1 MVSIRPMRKPAL
13 ASLVLVF
20 CLGATRAVGGQQQP
34 PPPPPQQP
42 AQVQTTDQM
51 NRGSVVGAVSAPMR
65 DLNLLRSK
73 IPPVLLEALE
83 DPYARPKPSTCSEL
97 IALLRP
103 LNEALGAD
111 IDEPSSPDDRAL
123 IAKGRDAAGDAALG
137 MVASAAQDLIPLRG
151 WVRRLSGAERHDKLV
166 RAAITAG
173 GIRRGYLKGLGEA
186 KGCNPPATP
195 THVKSELLPK
205 PPRKKGPRFP
215 IHRGPFTG
223 PNG

>member
-1 MVSIRPMRKPAL
+1 MSATTAVSGP
-13 ASLVLVF
+13 S
-20 CLGATRAVGGQQQP
+20 TP
-34 PPPPPQQP
+34 PPSEPEIR
-42 AQVQTTDQM
+42 TTDQI
-51 NRGSVVGAVSAPMR
+51 NRGSVGGAVSAPMR

-73 IPPVLLEALE
+73 IPPVLLEALD
-83 DPYARPKPSTCSEL
+83 DPYKRPKPSTCSEL
-97 IALLRP
+97 IALMRP

-123 IAKGRDAAGDAALG
+123 IAKGRDVAGDTALG

-195 THVKSELLPK
+195 THVRSELPPK
-205 PPRKKGPRFP
+205 PPKKKGPQFP
-215 IHRGPFTG
+215 IRRD
-223 PNG
+223 

>member
-1 MVSIRPMRKPAL
+1 MRKL
-13 ASLVLVF
+13 AVPPLVLLL
-20 CLGATRAVGGQQQP
+20 CLAASGAMGGQPTP
-34 PPPPPQQP
+34 PAETAP
-42 AQVQTTDQM
+42 VQTTDQI
-51 NRGSVVGAVSAPMR
+51 NRGSVTGAVSAPMR

-83 DPYARPKPSTCSEL
+83 DPYKRPKPATCSEL
-97 IALLRP
+97 IALMRP

-123 IAKGRDAAGDAALG
+123 IAKGKDVAGDTALG

-151 WVRRLSGAERHDKLV
+151 WVRRLSGAEQHDKLV

-195 THVKSELLPK
+195 THVKSELPPK
-205 PPRKKGPRFP
+205 PPKKKGPRFP
-215 IHRGPFTG
+215 IRRD
-223 PNG
+223 

>member
-1 MVSIRPMRKPAL
+1 MRNIAL
-13 ASLVLVF
+13 SSLTLLL
-20 CLGATRAVGGQQQP
+20 CLGASQAASGQQSPEPTP
-34 PPPPPQQP
+34 P
-42 AQVQTTDQM
+42 QVQTTDQI
-51 NRGSVVGAVSAPMR
+51 NRGSVTGAVSSPMR

-83 DPYARPKPSTCSEL
+83 DPYQRPKPATCSEL

-123 IAKGRDAAGDAALG
+123 IAKGKDVAGDTALG
-137 MVASAAQDLIPLRG
+137 LMASAAQDLIPLRG
-151 WVRRLSGAERHDKLV
+151 WVRRLSGAEQHDKLV

-186 KGCNPPATP
+186 RGCNPPATP
-195 THVKSELLPK
+195 THVRSEIPREPARK
-205 PPRKKGPRFP
+205 PGPRYP
-215 IHRGPFTG
+215 IH
-223 PNG
+223 

>member
-1 MVSIRPMRKPAL
+1 MSKL
-13 ASLVLVF
+13 AVPPLVLLL
-20 CLGATRAVGGQQQP
+20 CLAATGAMGGQPTP
-34 PPPPPQQP
+34 PAETAP
-42 AQVQTTDQM
+42 VQTTDQI
-51 NRGSVVGAVSAPMR
+51 NRGSVTGAVSAPMR

-83 DPYARPKPSTCSEL
+83 DPYKRPRPATCSEL
-97 IALLRP
+97 IALMRP

-111 IDEPSSPDDRAL
+111 IDEPSAPDDRAL
-123 IAKGRDAAGDAALG
+123 IAKGKDVAGDTALG

-151 WVRRLSGAERHDKLV
+151 WVRRLSGAERHDRLV

-195 THVKSELLPK
+195 THVKSELPPK
-205 PPRKKGPRFP
+205 PPKKKGPQFP
-215 IHRGPFTG
+215 IRREP
-223 PNG
+223 

>member
-1 MVSIRPMRKPAL
+1 MRQIVPVSL
-13 ASLVLVF
+13 SLLL
-20 CLGATRAVGGQQQP
+20 CLTATSALGAQEKP
-34 PPPPPQQP
+34 PADPQI
-42 AQVQTTDQM
+42 QTTDQI

-65 DLNLLRSK
+65 DLNMLRSK

-83 DPYARPKPSTCSEL
+83 DPYRRPKPATCTEL

-103 LNEALGAD
+103 LNDALGSD
-111 IDEPSSPDDRAL
+111 IVEPSSEDDRAL
-123 IAKGRDAAGDAALG
+123 IAKGRDVAGDKALE

-151 WVRRLSGAERHDKLV
+151 WVRKLSGAERHDKLV

-195 THVKSELLPK
+195 THVRSELPPTPPK
-205 PPRKKGPRFP
+205 KKGPQFP
-215 IHRGPFTG
+215 IR
-223 PNG
+223 

>member
-1 MVSIRPMRKPAL
+1 MSKL
-13 ASLVLVF
+13 AVPPLVLLL
-20 CLGATRAVGGQQQP
+20 CLAATGAMGDQP
-34 PPPPPQQP
+34 TPPAENAP
-42 AQVQTTDQM
+42 VQTTEQI
-51 NRGSVVGAVSAPMR
+51 NRGSVTGAVSAPMR

-83 DPYARPKPSTCSEL
+83 DPYKRPKPATCSEL
-97 IALLRP
+97 IALMRP

-123 IAKGRDAAGDAALG
+123 IAKGKDVAGDTALG

-151 WVRRLSGAERHDKLV
+151 WVRRLSGAEQHDKLV

-195 THVKSELLPK
+195 THVKSELPPK
-205 PPRKKGPRFP
+205 PPKKKGPRFP
-215 IHRGPFTG
+215 IRRD
-223 PNG
+223 

>member
-1 MVSIRPMRKPAL
+1 MRTPAL
-13 ASLVLVF
+13 LPIALAV
-20 CLGATRAVGGQQQP
+20 CLGVPTVVNGQPKDAP
-34 PPPPPQQP
+34 PPPPS
-42 AQVQTTDQM
+42 AQIRTTDQI
-51 NRGSVVGAVSAPMR
+51 NRGSVTGAVSSPMR

-83 DPYARPKPSTCSEL
+83 DPYKRPKPATCSEL
-97 IALLRP
+97 TALLRS

-123 IAKGRDAAGDAALG
+123 IAKGKDVAGDTALG
-137 MVASAAQDLIPLRG
+137 MMASAAQDLIPMRG
-151 WVRRLSGAERHDKLV
+151 WVRKLSGAEQHDKLV

-195 THVKSELLPK
+195 THVKSELPPK
-205 PPRKKGPRFP
+205 PPKPPKKKPLFP
-215 IHRGPFTG
+215 IR
-223 PNG
+223 

>member
-1 MVSIRPMRKPAL
+1 MRKTVL
-13 ASLVLVF
+13 APLVLVC

-42 AQVQTTDQM
+42 AQVQTTDQI
-51 NRGSVVGAVSAPMR
+51 NRGSITGAMSSPMR

-83 DPYARPKPSTCSEL
+83 DPYKRPRPATCTEL

-111 IDEPSSPDDRAL
+111 IDEPSAPDERAL
-123 IAKGRDAAGDAALG
+123 IAKGKDVAGDTALG
-137 MVASAAQDLIPLRG
+137 MVASAAQDLIPMRG
-151 WVRRLSGAERHDKLV
+151 WVRKLSGAEQHDRLV

-195 THVKSELLPK
+195 THVKSEIPPPPPK
-205 PPRKKGPRFP
+205 KKGPQYP
-215 IHRGPFTG
+215 IH
-223 PNG
+223 